1 MWHQTLYITEPM
13 AIQINGRYVCNGSQ
27 RKRRMSAIQA
37 AKAAKKTKHFK
48 VKKMTSLTP
57 LTQHTLSLPK
67 YDIDTSLIT
76 YILFSNE
83 EAFNTIDTQT
93 AMMIRCVCKN
103 ATLNKTLQRKRDVY
117 KADDLYNKLSD
128 MIGSF
133 IMSKREYLRCSRYDT
148 RGKDTPVIS
157 PTVLETL
164 AIEVVKENEQVRDGF
179 RELVVARYK
188 GSKTIYKKASIYKA
202 GYHDYCVQYRSA
214 IELFGYYDY
223 YKNSKEQ

>member
-1 MWHQTLYITEPM
+1 MPYQSPYITEPM
-13 AIQINGRYVCNGSQ
+13 VIQGNGRYVCNGSQ

-37 AKAAKKTKHFK
+37 AKAAKAAKKTKHFK
-48 VKKMTSLTP
+48 VKKMTSL
-57 LTQHTLSLPK
+57 PK

-76 YILFSNE
+76 EILFSNE

-103 ATLNKTLQRKRDVY
+103 ATLNNALQRKRDVY

-133 IMSKREYLRCSRYDT
+133 IMSKREYLSCSRYDT

-157 PTVLETL
+157 SSLLETL
-164 AIEVVKENEQVRDGF
+164 SKRTSRLGMVLENLLLHGIKVQKPSIRKPVYIKQGIAIIASSIEVRLNCLNTMTITRTVR
-179 RELVVARYK
+179 
-188 GSKTIYKKASIYKA
+188 
-202 GYHDYCVQYRSA
+202 
-214 IELFGYYDY
+214 
-223 YKNSKEQ
+223 NSKEQ

>member
-1 MWHQTLYITEPM
+1 MPYQSPYITEPM
-13 AIQINGRYVCNGSQ
+13 VIQGNGRYVCNGSQ

-37 AKAAKKTKHFK
+37 AKAAKAAKKTKHFK
-48 VKKMTSLTP
+48 VKKMTSL
-57 LTQHTLSLPK
+57 PK
-67 YDIDTSLIT
+67 YDIDMSLIT
-76 YILFSNE
+76 EILFSNE

-103 ATLNKTLQRKRDVY
+103 ATLNNALQRKRDVY

-133 IMSKREYLRCSRYDT
+133 IMSKREYLSCSRYDT

-157 PTVLETL
+157 SSLLETL

-188 GSKTIYKKASIYKA
+188 GSKTIYKKACIYKA
-202 GYHDYCVQYRSA
+202 GYRDYCVQYRSA
-214 IELFGYYDY
+214 IKLFEYYDY